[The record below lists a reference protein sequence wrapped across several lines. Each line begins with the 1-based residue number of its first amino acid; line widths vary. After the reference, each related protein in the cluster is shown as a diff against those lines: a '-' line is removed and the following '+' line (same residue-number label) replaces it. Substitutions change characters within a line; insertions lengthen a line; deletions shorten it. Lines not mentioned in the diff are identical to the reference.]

1 MSHPLVV
8 TLDRKSAPR
17 TIFYGDRLMEVD
29 LPPGTRCIY
38 PKQPIAPLKDVEAA
52 IRYALERDVVVVA
65 AAGNVRQAG
74 PDVTSPAKIPGVIA
88 VTGTVRGG
96 GFWSGSA
103 QGPEAVIAAR
113 FGSPSVR
120 Q

>member
-38 PKQPIAPLKDVEAA
+38 PKAPIEPLKDPLAA
-52 IRYALERDVVVVA
+52 IRYALNHPQNSDPLHA
-65 AAGNVRQAG
+65 
-74 PDVTSPAKIPGVIA
+74 
-88 VTGTVRGG
+88 
-96 GFWSGSA
+96 
-103 QGPEAVIAAR
+103 
-113 FGSPSVR
+113 
-120 Q
+120 